1 MKSKKS
7 NWGKKKE
14 ARTKLN
20 SKLVKKFGFEQKFL
34 IKEVLDSVLSN
45 AKAYELG
52 SLKILGIRSE
62 TEIKKRLMSK
72 QSSISQKKKLN
83 FLNGRFG

>member
-14 ARTKLN
+14 VKAKLN

-34 IKEVLDSVLSN
+34 IKEVLDSVIN
-45 AKAYELG
+45 TAKTHELG
-52 SLKILGIRSE
+52 SLKMLGIRSE
-62 TEIKKRLMSK
+62 TEIKKRLVKK
-72 QSSISQKKKLN
+72 QSAISQKKKLN
-83 FLNGRFG
+83 FLNGKE